1 MEILDGVIII
11 LFTLGIW
18 YGTKKGFINGTL
30 SLIGLAFILTFSFLF
45 HTMVADVLLK
55 GMPFLKFRGVYKGI
69 TSLNILFYEVVGFL
83 LIFVFLLS
91 ILGLV
96 LKITGILQKIIDYS
110 IVLTLP
116 SKTLGVLVG
125 FINSLIVIFIM
136 LFVLLNINSTRHL
149 VHESKIGSF
158 ILERTF
164 ILSNVT
170 SKYYGATSEINMVID
185 DCKKSKDDKKIC
197 NANVA
202 NVLIKYNIVSK
213 NKVIELIDNKKL
225 KNIRKGDIK

>member
-1 MEILDGVIII
+1 
-11 LFTLGIW
+11 
-18 YGTKKGFINGTL
+18 
-30 SLIGLAFILTFSFLF
+30 
-45 HTMVADVLLK
+45 
-55 GMPFLKFRGVYKGI
+55 
-69 TSLNILFYEVVGFL
+69 
-83 LIFVFLLS
+83 
-91 ILGLV
+91 
-96 LKITGILQKIIDYS
+96 
-110 IVLTLP
+110 
-116 SKTLGVLVG
+116 
-125 FINSLIVIFIM
+125 M